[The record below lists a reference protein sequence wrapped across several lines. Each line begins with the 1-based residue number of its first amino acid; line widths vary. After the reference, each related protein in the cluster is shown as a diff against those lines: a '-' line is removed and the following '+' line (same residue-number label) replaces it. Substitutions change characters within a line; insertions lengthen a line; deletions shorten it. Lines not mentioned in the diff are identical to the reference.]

1 MSKASV
7 NDLLETF
14 ERGPRIEGEFGTEMQ
29 LEIDGVAS
37 RLRTQLVGIDADRIL
52 IVKTP
57 TMSQIGG
64 INVKLFAGNR
74 VVVRYVFQGAVFGF
88 ETAIVEAIT
97 SPLRL
102 LFLAY
107 PKVVTARNIRS
118 NPRVNTSLPAKL
130 KAGETGADGTVTDI
144 SISGCQIEIRREGLP
159 PSVKLDID
167 ADVEITLQ
175 LPGVAGDLRINGKL
189 RSLRT
194 GERKLEAGISFSA
207 LEEQV
212 QLAIDA
218 YVKLAD

>member
-7 NDLLETF
+7 RDFLDSLET
-14 ERGPRIEGEFGTEMQ
+14 RPHVEGEFGTEIQ

-37 RLRTQLVGIDADRIL
+37 RLQTQLIGIDTDRIL

-74 VVVRYVFQGAVFGF
+74 VIVRYVFEGVVYGF
-88 ETAIVEAIT
+88 ETAIVEAIS

-107 PKVVTARNIRS
+107 PKLVTARTIRS
-118 NPRVNTSLPAKL
+118 NPRINTSLPARL

-144 SISGCQIEIRREGLP
+144 SISGCQLEMRRDHLP
-159 PSVKLDID
+159 ATAKLDVD
-167 ADVEITLQ
+167 TDVELTLQ
-175 LPGVAGDLRINGKL
+175 LPGVGGDFQIRGKL
-189 RSLRT
+189 RSVRS
-194 GERKLEAGISFSA
+194 GERKLEAGISFGE

>member
-1 MSKASV
+1 MSKATV
-7 NDLLETF
+7 RDFLEALET
-14 ERGPRIEGEFGTEMQ
+14 RPHVEGEFGTEIQ

-37 RLRTQLVGIDADRIL
+37 RLQTQLIGIDTDRIL

-74 VVVRYVFQGAVFGF
+74 VIVRYVFEGVVYGF
-88 ETAIVEAIT
+88 ETAIVEAIS

-107 PKVVTARNIRS
+107 PKLVTARSIRS

-130 KAGETGADGTVTDI
+130 KAGETGTDGTVTDI
-144 SISGCQIEIRREGLP
+144 SISGCQLEIRRDHLP
-159 PSVKLDID
+159 ATAKLDVD
-167 ADVEITLQ
+167 SDVDLTLQ
-175 LPGVAGDLRINGKL
+175 LPGVGGDFQIRGKL

-194 GERKLEAGISFSA
+194 GERKLEAGISFGE

>member
-7 NDLLETF
+7 SDFLDSIET
-14 ERGPRIEGEFGTEMQ
+14 RPHVEGEFGTEIQ

-37 RLRTQLVGIDADRIL
+37 RLQTQLIGIDTDRIL

-64 INVKLFAGNR
+64 INVKLFPGNR
-74 VVVRYVFQGAVFGF
+74 VIVRYVFEGVVYGF
-88 ETAIVEAIT
+88 ETAIVEAIS

-107 PKVVTARNIRS
+107 PKLVTARTIRS
-118 NPRVNTSLPAKL
+118 NPRVNTSLPARL
-130 KAGETGADGTVTDI
+130 KAGEAGADGTVTDI
-144 SISGCQIEIRREGLP
+144 SISGCQLEIRRQHLP
-159 PSVKLDID
+159 ETAKLAVD
-167 ADVEITLQ
+167 AEVELTLQ
-175 LPGVAGDLRINGKL
+175 LPGVSGDFQIRGKL

-194 GERKLEAGISFSA
+194 GERKLEAGISFGE

>member
-7 NDLLETF
+7 RDFLDSLET
-14 ERGPRIEGEFGTEMQ
+14 RPHVEGEFGTEIQ

-37 RLRTQLVGIDADRIL
+37 RLQTQLIGIDTDRIL

-74 VVVRYVFQGAVFGF
+74 VIVRYVFEGVVYGF
-88 ETAIVEAIT
+88 ETAIVEAIS

-107 PKVVTARNIRS
+107 PKLVTARTIRS
-118 NPRVNTSLPAKL
+118 NPRINTSLPARL

-144 SISGCQIEIRREGLP
+144 SISGCQLEMRRDHLP
-159 PSVKLDID
+159 ATAKLDVD
-167 ADVEITLQ
+167 TDVELTLQ
-175 LPGVAGDLRINGKL
+175 LPGVGGDFQIRGKL
-189 RSLRT
+189 RSVRA
-194 GERKLEAGISFSA
+194 GERKLEAGISFGE

>member
-7 NDLLETF
+7 NDLLGPF
-14 ERGPRIEGEFGTEMQ
+14 ENGPRIEGEFGTELQ

-37 RLRTQLVGIDADRIL
+37 RLRTQLIGIDADRIL

-74 VVVRYVFQGAVFGF
+74 VIVRYVFEGSVFGF

-97 SPLRL
+97 SPMRL

-130 KAGETGADGTVTDI
+130 KAGEAGADATVTDI
-144 SISGCQIEIRREGLP
+144 SISGCQLEIRREGLP
-159 PSVKLDID
+159 PAVKLAVD

-175 LPGVAGDLRINGKL
+175 LPGVAGDLQIRGKL

-194 GERKLEAGISFSA
+194 GERKLEAGISFSE

>member
-7 NDLLETF
+7 RDFLDSLET
-14 ERGPRIEGEFGTEMQ
+14 RPHVEGEFGTEIQ

-37 RLRTQLVGIDADRIL
+37 RLQTQLIGIDTDRIL

-64 INVKLFAGNR
+64 ISVKLFAGNR
-74 VVVRYVFQGAVFGF
+74 VIVRYVFEGVVYGF

-107 PKVVTARNIRS
+107 PKLVTARSIRS
-118 NPRVNTSLPAKL
+118 TPRVNTSLPARL
-130 KAGETGADGTVTDI
+130 KAGETGADGTITDI
-144 SISGCQIEIRREGLP
+144 SISGCQLEIRRDHLP
-159 PSVKLDID
+159 EAAKLEVDS
-167 ADVEITLQ
+167 DVDLTLQ
-175 LPGVAGDLRINGKL
+175 LPGVAGDFQIRGKL
-189 RSLRT
+189 RSLRA
-194 GERKLEAGISFSA
+194 GERKLEAGISFGE

>member
-14 ERGPRIEGEFGTEMQ
+14 EGGPRIEGEFGTEMQ

-37 RLRTQLVGIDADRIL
+37 RLRTQLVGVDSERIL

-74 VVVRYVFQGAVFGF
+74 VVVRYVFQGAVYGF

-97 SPLRL
+97 SPMRL

-107 PKVVTARNIRS
+107 PKVVTTRNIRS

-130 KAGETGADGTVTDI
+130 RAGEAGADGTVTDI
-144 SISGCQIEIRREGLP
+144 SISGCQLEIRKDSLP
-159 PSVKLDID
+159 PSVRLDVD
-167 ADVEITLQ
+167 SEVELTLQ
-175 LPGVAGDLRINGKL
+175 LPGVAGDLQIRGKL

-194 GERKLEAGISFSA
+194 VERKHEAGISFNE

-212 QLAIDA
+212 QLAIDS

>member
-7 NDLLETF
+7 RDFLDSIET
-14 ERGPRIEGEFGTEMQ
+14 RPHVEGEFGTEIQ

-37 RLRTQLVGIDADRIL
+37 RLQTQLIGIDTDRIL

-74 VVVRYVFQGAVFGF
+74 VIVRYVFEGVVYGF
-88 ETAIVEAIT
+88 ETAIVEAIS

-107 PKVVTARNIRS
+107 PKLVTARTIRS
-118 NPRVNTSLPAKL
+118 NPRVNTSLPARL
-130 KAGETGADGTVTDI
+130 KAGETGADGTITDI
-144 SISGCQIEIRREGLP
+144 SISGCQLEIRRDHLPATAGLE
-159 PSVKLDID
+159 VD
-167 ADVEITLQ
+167 ADVDLTLQ
-175 LPGVAGDLRINGKL
+175 LPGVGGDFQIRGKL

-194 GERKLEAGISFSA
+194 GERKVEAGISFGE

>member
-7 NDLLETF
+7 RDFLDSLET
-14 ERGPRIEGEFGTEMQ
+14 RPHVEGEFGTEIQ

-37 RLRTQLVGIDADRIL
+37 RLQTQLIGIDTDRIL

-74 VVVRYVFQGAVFGF
+74 VIVRYVFEGVVYGF
-88 ETAIVEAIT
+88 ETAIVEAIS

-107 PKVVTARNIRS
+107 PKLVTARTIRS
-118 NPRVNTSLPAKL
+118 NPRVNTSLPARL

-144 SISGCQIEIRREGLP
+144 SISGCQLEIRRENLP
-159 PSVKLDID
+159 ATAKLDVD
-167 ADVEITLQ
+167 ADVDLTLQ
-175 LPGVAGDLRINGKL
+175 LPGVGGDFQIRGKL

-194 GERKLEAGISFSA
+194 GERKLEAGISFGE

>member
-1 MSKASV
+1 MNKASV
-7 NDLLETF
+7 RDFLDSIET
-14 ERGPRIEGEFGTEMQ
+14 RPHVEGEFGTEIQ

-37 RLRTQLVGIDADRIL
+37 RLQTQLIGIDTDRIL

-74 VVVRYVFQGAVFGF
+74 VIVRYVFEGVVYGF

-107 PKVVTARNIRS
+107 PKLVTARTIRS
-118 NPRVNTSLPAKL
+118 NPRVNTSLPARL
-130 KAGETGADGTVTDI
+130 KAGETGADGTITDI
-144 SISGCQIEIRREGLP
+144 SISGCQLEIRRQHLP
-159 PSVKLDID
+159 EAGRLAVD
-167 ADVEITLQ
+167 ADVELTLQ
-175 LPGVAGDLRINGKL
+175 LPGVAGDFQIRGKL

-194 GERKLEAGISFSA
+194 GERKLEAGISFGA

>member
-1 MSKASV
+1 MSKATVRDFLDS
-7 NDLLETF
+7 LET
-14 ERGPRIEGEFGTEMQ
+14 RPHVEGEFGTEIQ

-37 RLRTQLVGIDADRIL
+37 RLQTQLIGIDTDRIL

-74 VVVRYVFQGAVFGF
+74 VIVRYVFEGVVYGF
-88 ETAIVEAIT
+88 ETAIVEAIS

-107 PKVVTARNIRS
+107 PKLVTARSIRS

-144 SISGCQIEIRREGLP
+144 SISGCQLEIRRDHLP
-159 PSVKLDID
+159 ATAKLDVD
-167 ADVEITLQ
+167 ADVELMLQ
-175 LPGVAGDLRINGKL
+175 LPGVGGDFQICGKL

-194 GERKLEAGISFSA
+194 GERKLEAGISFGA

>member
-7 NDLLETF
+7 RDFLDSLET
-14 ERGPRIEGEFGTEMQ
+14 RPHVEGEFGTEIQ

-37 RLRTQLVGIDADRIL
+37 RLQTQLIGIDTDRIL

-74 VVVRYVFQGAVFGF
+74 VIVRYVFEGVVYGF
-88 ETAIVEAIT
+88 ETAIVEAIS

-107 PKVVTARNIRS
+107 PKLVTARTIRS
-118 NPRVNTSLPAKL
+118 NPRINTSLPARL

-144 SISGCQIEIRREGLP
+144 SISGCQLEIRRENLP
-159 PSVKLDID
+159 ATAKLEVD
-167 ADVEITLQ
+167 ADVDLTLQ
-175 LPGVAGDLRINGKL
+175 LPGVGGDFQIRGKL

-194 GERKLEAGISFSA
+194 GDRKVEAGISFGE